1 MLPSLQ
7 LNITNM
13 TKKQTEVLVF
23 LLEKILILM
32 QIK

>member
-23 LLEKILILM
+23 LLEKIVILM